1 MNLRKDDNVLIGDQF
16 YIVEWVDDQ
25 GDSGLIGLRDE
36 DGKNVVLSTKECK
49 IEKIQ
54 IKDV

>member
-1 MNLRKDDNVLIGDQF
+1 MNLKKDDNVLIGDQF

-36 DGKNVVLSTKECK
+36 NGKNVVLSTKECK